1 MLERQPVRLNHPL
14 PSRVV
19 QSITQDTTLTRDLED
34 CTDGLE
40 VAGTG
45 ITLDLGGH
53 TISGTGTAGIGVH
66 ITGDEVTIENGKI
79 TNFGT
84 GVSSGVFLQRGPIF
98 HLRRLKAVENGA
110 GVAAFSSNPFATA
123 PSTIEA
129 SEIGR
134 NTGSGMF
141 FDGIYLIVTDSAF
154 RRNGLVGIDQ
164 GEAAA
169 VYERNNISNNGGNGI
184 QTLTPYS
191 MSLIGNTLNGNGGSG
206 LDWVQNRAD
215 SDAFPHLA
223 NNTANRNAQLG
234 LSIFNGSA
242 LPVTW
247 DDLDGGGNI
256 AANNGDPRQC
266 VVEARFTV
274 IPRDALVCKKTFT
287 R

>member
-1 MLERQPVRLNHPL
+1 MARQRVGRLTAGTVFF
-14 PSRVV
+14 SVV
-19 QSITQDTTLTRDLED
+19 ALLAAGVGASTGSAEPPPTVTCGSVITQDTTLTRDLED

-84 GVSSGVFLQRGPIF
+84 GVSSGVFLQLGPIS

-191 MSLIGNTLNGNGGSG
+191 MSLIGNTLNGNERVRGSTRSRIA
-206 LDWVQNRAD
+206 LILTRSPTSRTTRRTETRSW
-215 SDAFPHLA
+215 
-223 NNTANRNAQLG
+223 
-234 LSIFNGSA
+234 GSA
-242 LPVTW
+242 SST
-247 DDLDGGGNI
+247 
-256 AANNGDPRQC
+256 
-266 VVEARFTV
+266 EAPFR
-274 IPRDALVCKKTFT
+274 
-287 R
+287 